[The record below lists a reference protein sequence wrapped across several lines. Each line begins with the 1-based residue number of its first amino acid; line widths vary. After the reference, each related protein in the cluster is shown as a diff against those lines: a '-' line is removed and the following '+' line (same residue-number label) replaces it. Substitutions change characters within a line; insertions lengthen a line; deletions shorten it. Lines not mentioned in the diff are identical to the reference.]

1 MNTVGMV
8 VINGELYGR
17 FYELSVSGHI
27 SIDLIWM
34 EEDHL
39 RLHQNLK
46 VWNDDFHI
54 ISDHRLVTIDV
65 QMKQCRSEIGQISSS
80 VAPTKAEL
88 DALLSDQIPICDRA
102 PRKANEAPDFFAKDD
117 TVTEP
122 ESLLFHD
129 DLTLSTG
136 RIPWLTG
143 VLRKLSER
151 VPAVCRLEVAVHGE
165 AQSGTGFRFHED
177 WILTNWH
184 VLFLDGKTPAA
195 VTAEFGYE
203 QDENENGLTPTVIA
217 CDAASIVSGKGDDW
231 GVIRAKSAIPAA
243 FAPIEL
249 SQSAP
254 AFVQNPAF
262 IIQHPNGARKRV
274 AYTRNQIT
282 FADDRVVQYISDT
295 QSGSSGAPVFDEKG
309 RIIAVHHAGGRP
321 QEVAGRAP
329 MKKNE
334 GIRIGRIEAALKQ
347 SGFGF

>member
-1 MNTVGMV
+1 MHIPAARALYRALYSNIPRPQRAMYFAVAANLNAGFMNPDWPPVDLWK
-8 VINGELYGR
+8 VILETAANAKKTRELAKLLR
-17 FYELSVSGHI
+17 
-27 SIDLIWM
+27 
-34 EEDHL
+34 EDASLAAIHPL
-39 RLHQNLK
+39 
-46 VWNDDFHI
+46 
-54 ISDHRLVTIDV
+54 
-65 QMKQCRSEIGQISSS
+65 
-80 VAPTKAEL
+80 L